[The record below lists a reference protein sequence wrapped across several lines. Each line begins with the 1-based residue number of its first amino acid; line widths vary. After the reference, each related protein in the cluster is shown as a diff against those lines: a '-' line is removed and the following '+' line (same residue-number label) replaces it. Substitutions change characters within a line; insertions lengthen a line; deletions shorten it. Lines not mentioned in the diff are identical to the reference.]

1 MEQRPPMERPA
12 RPEPMPAE
20 GEEGAEERRPGK
32 KLNAAQ
38 EKFKGMINELTSTS
52 KARLLGTNGAVLKEM
67 AVKELVSS
75 LKEGVEGVSAVVFD
89 GIVTQRILD
98 IASEK
103 NIGTIVGTKMGN
115 ITKQPANVDVWT
127 KEDLN

>member
-1 MEQRPPMERPA
+1 
-12 RPEPMPAE
+12 
-20 GEEGAEERRPGK
+20 
-32 KLNAAQ
+32 
-38 EKFKGMINELTSTS
+38 MINELTSTS